1 MGGVLSGLGLEPG
14 VGGFYGFLRFP
25 RRSPDPRVRVP
36 RVLAEHRDPWDGS
49 RVGPV
54 SVCWY
59 ALWRVCSIGGKIWF
73 MRAQNFM
80 DARLLRRRCGRH
92 GRFARL
98 CGSHGR
104 PVDVLAALGR
114 RRGHLHHHFL
124 LSWLADSPRRPRA
137 TRRSRRG
144 STTAAH
150 EGPLLI
156 FGSSSRSRVSI
167 ARASRQLPRLF
178 QICASR
184 REASF

>member
-1 MGGVLSGLGLEPG
+1 MGACGAASTGRWALVHGAPPA
-14 VGGFYGFLRFP
+14 P
-25 RRSPDPRVRVP
+25 RAPIWAWDGRVP
-36 RVLAEHRDPWDGS
+36 
-49 RVGPV
+49 
-54 SVCWY
+54 
-59 ALWRVCSIGGKIWF
+59 LWRVCSIGGKIWF

-80 DARLLRRRCGRH
+80 GTRLLRRRCGRH